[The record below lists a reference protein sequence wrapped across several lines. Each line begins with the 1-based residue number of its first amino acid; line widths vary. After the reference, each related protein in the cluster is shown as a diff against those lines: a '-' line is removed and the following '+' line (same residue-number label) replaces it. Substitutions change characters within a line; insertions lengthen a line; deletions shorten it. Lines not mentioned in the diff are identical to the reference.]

1 MAEVTQQLVIK
12 QSDIELIGQNLPGAY
27 SESVRSHDRCLQA
40 GQQYLAVLAKEGM
53 TDELDMKIA
62 GYIKASSATVK
73 KINDLRSPATKLFD
87 QFKKVFTTMEGDI
100 DPGKAGSIPNQL
112 QQARNQYAAKKRE
125 EEERRRA
132 EELRRQQYEAAKA
145 KFQSDIEDE
154 YLKLFDSYYANAISE
169 LTVRSMAVTLNNYDT
184 ELAFFRG
191 YKAVLP
197 EDWDKNMASAVYVPI
212 NVPMEELQSIR
223 ASVRNHLMESRFR
236 EQYSYAVGD
245 TAEDIAAKLPSKK
258 KELEKI
264 AAEAASAA
272 EAAKKAEELR
282 KKELAEAQRREAE
295 RKAKQEAEERARE
308 SEKAIAAAGGL
319 FDQAAA
325 VGTPVYIPKSSVK
338 KKINLLD
345 KDGILPIIG
354 LWLAEVGPSLTI
366 EEVAKEFKKQITYA
380 EKKANAASPSYLE
393 NEFIEYVDDIKAR

>member
-1 MAEVTQQLVIK
+1 MAEMTQQLVIK

-27 SESVRSHDRCLQA
+27 QESVQSHNRCLRA
-40 GQQYLAVLAKEGM
+40 GQQYLSILAKGGM
-53 TDELDMKIA
+53 TDDLDMKIA
-62 GYIKASSATVK
+62 SYIKASSATVK

-87 QFKKVFTTMEGDI
+87 QFKKVFTTMEGEI
-100 DPGKAGSIPNQL
+100 DPGKAGSIPYQL

-132 EELRRQQYEAAKA
+132 EELRRQQYEAAKT
-145 KFQSDIEDE
+145 KYRSEVEDE
-154 YLKLFDSYYANAISE
+154 YLKVFDSYYANIISE
-169 LTVRSMAVTLNNYDT
+169 LSVRSMGVTLNNYDA
-184 ELAFFRG
+184 ELAYFKG

-197 EDWDKNMASAVYVPI
+197 EDWDKHMASSVYIPI
-212 NVPMEELQSIR
+212 NVPMDELQAIR
-223 ASVRNHLMESRFR
+223 MEVRNNLMDSRFR
-236 EQYSYAVGD
+236 EQYAYAVGE

-282 KKELAEAQRREAE
+282 QKELAEAQRREAE

-308 SEKAIAAAGGL
+308 SEKAIAEAGGL

-325 VGTPVYIPKSSVK
+325 VGTPVYIPKASVK

-354 LWLAEVGPSLTI
+354 LWLAEVGPSLNI
-366 EEVAKEFKKQITYA
+366 EEITKEFKKQITYA
-380 EKKANAASPSYLE
+380 EKKANAASPSFLE
-393 NEFIEYVDDIKAR
+393 NEFIEYVEDIKAR